1 MIFKGTVY
9 ACVLNE
15 KILDSFVNKWHI
27 EPTYVPEKLEKNL

>member
-15 KILDSFVNKWHI
+15 KKLDSFVNKWHI
-27 EPTYVPEKLEKNL
+27 EPTNKPNKLEKNL